1 MFITMDEPVSYPNV
15 IRFLPDLMR
24 WFTTT
29 GECETISLSCEFAIG
44 VVQ

>member
-1 MFITMDEPVSYPNV
+1 MFITMDESVSYPNV
-15 IRFLPDLMR
+15 IRFLPDSMR

-29 GECETISLSCEFAIG
+29 GECETISLSCEFAIE